1 MKGKFIVIEGVD
13 GCGKSTQLSLMSQ
26 TYEKMGVLC
35 KYIHFPMLNQGLYGT
50 MVAEFLRGEY
60 GSIDQVHPKLVALLF
75 ANDRM
80 EHIATINEWLDKGY
94 VVLADRFVYSNIA
107 YQCAKLKSAEEKQ
120 LLKQWI
126 LQYEFEHNRLPVPDC
141 SFFLNVPFS
150 FVKKTL
156 EANREGEERAYLNG
170 KQDIHEQSMDF
181 QKQVY
186 DEYQKLIEE
195 QPTFINIECFNSKG
209 EFLPKETIHQMMMNH
224 LK

>member
-13 GCGKSTQLSLMSQ
+13 GCGKSTQLSLMTQ
-26 TYEKMGVLC
+26 AYEKMGVQC

-60 GSIDQVHPKLVALLF
+60 GSIEQVHPKLVALLF

-80 EHIATINEWLDKGY
+80 EHIETIKNWLNEGF
-94 VVLADRFVYSNIA
+94 VVLADRYVYSNIA
-107 YQCAKLKSAEEKQ
+107 YQGAKLKTSEEKKS
-120 LLKQWI
+120 LKQWI
-126 LQYEFEHNRLPVPDC
+126 LQYEFEYNQLPVPDC
-141 SFFLNVPFS
+141 SFFLNVPFE
-150 FVKKTL
+150 FVQKTL
-156 EANREGEERAYLNG
+156 EANRTGAERDYLNG

-186 DEYQKLIEE
+186 DEYMKLLAE
-195 QPTFINIECFNSKG
+195 QPQFINIECFNQQG
-209 EFLPKETIHQMMMNH
+209 QFLPKETIHQMMMNY